1 MKNLEKIFMLVALIS
16 ALLSMIIS
24 LYSGTSWSW
33 QMATIMWIF
42 VAYIKERLI
51 QRYQNLIDRMTKKI

>member
-1 MKNLEKIFMLVALIS
+1 MKNLEKIFMSVAFIS
-16 ALLSMIIS
+16 ALLSMVIS
-24 LYSGTSWSW
+24 IYTGTSWTW

-51 QRYQNLIDRMTKKI
+51 ERYKNLIDRMTK